1 MLEEIL
7 VILLIIGLMS
17 WILALQ
23 YRQIP
28 ALKGFTEYEKT
39 VLKRQ
44 ATVAFILIP
53 LLLLVMAPLI
63 TEQNLM
69 PPIIYAI
76 GGALVLGY
84 IAVTSIVYRV
94 SIFRSKGQEEPSKGK
109 RAIIYSVL
117 VLVFIV
123 VIGWELLSN
132 H

>member
-1 MLEEIL
+1 MLEAIL
-7 VILLIIGLMS
+7 AISLIIGLMS
-17 WILALQ
+17 WILILQ

-28 ALKGFTEYEKT
+28 SLKGFTEYEKI

-53 LLLLVMAPLI
+53 LLLLVMVPLI
-63 TEQNLM
+63 TEKNLV
-69 PPIIYAI
+69 PPIIYAV

-84 IAVTSIVYRV
+84 IAVTSIVHQV
-94 SIFRSKGQEEPSKGK
+94 SIFRSKGQAEPSKGK

-117 VLVFIV
+117 VIVFIF

-132 H
+132 R